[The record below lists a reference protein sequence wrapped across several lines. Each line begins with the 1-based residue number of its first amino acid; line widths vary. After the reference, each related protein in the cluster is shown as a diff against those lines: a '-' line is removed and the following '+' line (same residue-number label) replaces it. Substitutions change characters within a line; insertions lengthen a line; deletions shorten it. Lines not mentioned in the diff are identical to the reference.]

1 MGVRKMLNN
10 TNSDDET
17 NGYRFR
23 ARTESGFRT
32 FITKDYSIV
41 NIEYPHKIEDGKRV
55 YVMLD
60 IEFLETM
67 LHYG

>member
-1 MGVRKMLNN
+1 MFNIKNN
-10 TNSDDET
+10 NDVI

-23 ARTESGFRT
+23 ARTESGLKT
-32 FITKDYSIV
+32 FITKDCSITK
-41 NIEYPHKIEDGKRV
+41 IEYPFKIEGGKRV

-67 LHYG
+67 MKYG